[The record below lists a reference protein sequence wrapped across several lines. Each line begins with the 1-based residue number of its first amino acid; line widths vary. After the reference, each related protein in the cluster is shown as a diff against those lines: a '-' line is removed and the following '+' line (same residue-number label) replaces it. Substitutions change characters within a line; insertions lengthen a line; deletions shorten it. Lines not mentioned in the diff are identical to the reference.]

1 MRELTDEQIIELI
14 RKHRAFFIAEIDSR
28 LCLDHYNF
36 VHELNLTEK
45 DVKLQK
51 AVCYFCNEEKDCVK
65 DVL

>member
-36 VHELNLTEK
+36 VHELNLTEQ
-45 DVKLQK
+45 DVKSQK
-51 AVCYFCNEEKDCVK
+51 DVCYFCNKEKDCVK
-65 DVL
+65 GLL